1 MFEDRIAEMNKQPE
15 SVAPAIPYE
24 KRVYTVDE
32 IQDILGV
39 SKTTTYQLIK
49 SKVFHSVRVLF
60 FKLITSYSTNSIQV
74 KRRYTLNL
82 SDAFPIRLFKDVPFC
97 VMMLSVTCP

>member
-1 MFEDRIAEMNKQPE
+1 MFEDRVAEMNKQPE

-49 SKVFHSVRVLF
+49 SKVFHSVRVGGQYRISKKSFDNWLDN
-60 FKLITSYSTNSIQV
+60 LDNSEDCQV
-74 KRRYTLNL
+74 
-82 SDAFPIRLFKDVPFC
+82 C
-97 VMMLSVTCP
+97 E

>member
-49 SKVFHSVRVLF
+49 SKVFHSVRIGGQYRISKKSFDNWLDN
-60 FKLITSYSTNSIQV
+60 LDNSEDCQV
-74 KRRYTLNL
+74 C
-82 SDAFPIRLFKDVPFC
+82 D
-97 VMMLSVTCP
+97 

>member
-49 SKVFHSVRVLF
+49 SKVFHSVRVGGQYRISKKSFDNWLDN
-60 FKLITSYSTNSIQV
+60 LDDSDDCQV
-74 KRRYTLNL
+74 
-82 SDAFPIRLFKDVPFC
+82 C
-97 VMMLSVTCP
+97 E

>member
-1 MFEDRIAEMNKQPE
+1 MFEDRVAEMNKQPE
-15 SVAPAIPYE
+15 SVAPVIPYE

-49 SKVFHSVRVLF
+49 SKVFHSVRVGGQYRISKKSFDNWLDN
-60 FKLITSYSTNSIQV
+60 LDNSEDCQV
-74 KRRYTLNL
+74 
-82 SDAFPIRLFKDVPFC
+82 C
-97 VMMLSVTCP
+97 E

>member
-49 SKVFHSVRVLF
+49 SKVFHSVRVGGQYRISKKSFDNWLDN
-60 FKLITSYSTNSIQV
+60 LDNSEDCQV
-74 KRRYTLNL
+74 C
-82 SDAFPIRLFKDVPFC
+82 D
-97 VMMLSVTCP
+97 

>member
-49 SKVFHSVRVLF
+49 SKVFHSVRVGGQYRISKKSFDNWLDN
-60 FKLITSYSTNSIQV
+60 LDNSDDCQV
-74 KRRYTLNL
+74 
-82 SDAFPIRLFKDVPFC
+82 C
-97 VMMLSVTCP
+97 E

>member
-1 MFEDRIAEMNKQPE
+1 MFEDRVAEMNKQPE

-49 SKVFHSVRVLF
+49 SKVFHSVRVGGQYRISKKSFDNWLDN
-60 FKLITSYSTNSIQV
+60 LDNSDDCQV
-74 KRRYTLNL
+74 
-82 SDAFPIRLFKDVPFC
+82 C
-97 VMMLSVTCP
+97 E

>member
-15 SVAPAIPYE
+15 SVAPAITYE

-49 SKVFHSVRVLF
+49 SKVFHSVRVGGQYRISKKSFDNWLDN
-60 FKLITSYSTNSIQV
+60 LDNSENCQV
-74 KRRYTLNL
+74 
-82 SDAFPIRLFKDVPFC
+82 C
-97 VMMLSVTCP
+97 E

>member
-1 MFEDRIAEMNKQPE
+1 MFEDRIAEMNKHPE

-49 SKVFHSVRVLF
+49 SKVFHSVRVGGQYRISKKSFDNWLDN
-60 FKLITSYSTNSIQV
+60 IDNSEDCQV
-74 KRRYTLNL
+74 
-82 SDAFPIRLFKDVPFC
+82 C
-97 VMMLSVTCP
+97 E

>member
-1 MFEDRIAEMNKQPE
+1 MFEDRVAEMNKQPE
-15 SVAPAIPYE
+15 SVAPAISYE

-49 SKVFHSVRVLF
+49 SKVFHSVRVGGQYRISKKSFDNWLDN
-60 FKLITSYSTNSIQV
+60 LDNSEDCQV
-74 KRRYTLNL
+74 C
-82 SDAFPIRLFKDVPFC
+82 D
-97 VMMLSVTCP
+97 

>member
-1 MFEDRIAEMNKQPE
+1 MFEDRIAEMNKQTE
-15 SVAPAIPYE
+15 SIAPTIPYE

-49 SKVFHSVRVLF
+49 SKVFHSVRVGGQYRISKKSFDNWLDN
-60 FKLITSYSTNSIQV
+60 LDNSEDCQV
-74 KRRYTLNL
+74 
-82 SDAFPIRLFKDVPFC
+82 C
-97 VMMLSVTCP
+97 E